1 MPPPLLLL
9 QDISL
14 TFGVTALLRGA
25 ALAIAA
31 GDRICLV
38 GRNGSGKSTL
48 LRIAA
53 GLVRADTGE
62 RFAQPGAT
70 IQYLPQEPDLAGFG
84 TTLAYVEAGFDSAT
98 ADGRHRALY
107 LLKELGLSGDEDPMS
122 LSGGEARRAALAR
135 ALAPSPDIL
144 LLDEPTNH
152 LDLPGIEWLERE
164 LAGLRAGIVLISHDR
179 RLLERFSR
187 STVWLDR
194 GVTRVLGEGFSAF
207 EAWRDAVLAQEADE
221 QHKLG
226 RKIAME
232 EDWLRYGVTAR
243 RTRNQRRL
251 AELHALRRKRRDHRG
266 ATGTARLEAAQAD
279 LSGRLVAAA
288 EGISKAYDN
297 HLIVRNF
304 SVRVMRGDRVG
315 IVGPNGA
322 GKTTLLNLLTG
333 ALPPD
338 AGEVRLGTN
347 LVQVTLDQRRESLD
361 PEQSLAEALT
371 RGSGDTVTVGGQS
384 RHVIGYMKD
393 FLFRPEQARTPV
405 GVLSGGQRAR
415 LTLARAFARPSN
427 LLVLDEPTNDLDLET
442 LDLLQEQL
450 AEHPGTV
457 LLISH
462 DRDFLD
468 RVVTSTIATAGNGRW
483 VEYAGGYTDML
494 AQRAE
499 ESRGSPPP
507 KTRNTKR
514 SRPATQTSELSGSL
528 PRRMNFSD
536 RRALHLLPARIAALE
551 ARITELNAV
560 LADLD
565 LYRRDP
571 ARFRDTTD
579 ALAVTRDELAAAE
592 DQWLRLE
599 MLREDIEGIEPK
611 A

>member
-14 TFGVTALLRGA
+14 TFGVTPLLSGA
-25 ALAIAA
+25 TLAVAA

-53 GLVRADTGE
+53 GLVQADTGE
-62 RFAQPGAT
+62 RFAQPGAP

-84 TTLAYVEAGFDSAT
+84 TTLAYVEAGFDSAR

-107 LLKELGLSGDEDPMS
+107 LLKELGLSGDEDPGS

-135 ALAPSPDIL
+135 TLAPSPDIL

-164 LAGLRAGIVLISHDR
+164 LAGIRAGIVLISHDR

-194 GVTRVLGEGFSAF
+194 GVTRVLDEGFSAF

-251 AELHALRRKRRDHRG
+251 AVLHALRRKRREHRG

-288 EGISKAYDN
+288 EGISKAYGD
-297 HLIVRNF
+297 HLVVRNF

-315 IVGPNGA
+315 IVGPNSA

-333 ALPPD
+333 VLSPD
-338 AGEVRLGTN
+338 AGAVRLGTN
-347 LVQVTLDQRRESLD
+347 LVQVMLDQRRESLD

-371 RGSGDTVTVGGQS
+371 RGSGDTVTVGGHS

-393 FLFRPEQARTPV
+393 FLFRPEQARTP
-405 GVLSGGQRAR
+405 
-415 LTLARAFARPSN
+415 
-427 LLVLDEPTNDLDLET
+427 
-442 LDLLQEQL
+442 
-450 AEHPGTV
+450 
-457 LLISH
+457 
-462 DRDFLD
+462 
-468 RVVTSTIATAGNGRW
+468 
-483 VEYAGGYTDML
+483 
-494 AQRAE
+494 
-499 ESRGSPPP
+499 
-507 KTRNTKR
+507 
-514 SRPATQTSELSGSL
+514 
-528 PRRMNFSD
+528 
-536 RRALHLLPARIAALE
+536 
-551 ARITELNAV
+551 
-560 LADLD
+560 
-565 LYRRDP
+565 
-571 ARFRDTTD
+571 
-579 ALAVTRDELAAAE
+579 
-592 DQWLRLE
+592 
-599 MLREDIEGIEPK
+599 
-611 A
+611 

>member
-1 MPPPLLLL
+1 VPPPLLLL
-9 QDISL
+9 QNISL
-14 TFGVTALLRGA
+14 TFGAAPLLTAA
-25 ALAIAA
+25 TLAVAA

-53 GLVRADTGE
+53 GLIQPDAGE
-62 RFAQPGAT
+62 CFAQPGAT
-70 IQYLPQEPDLAGFG
+70 IQYLSQEPDLSGFA
-84 TTLAYVEAGFDSAT
+84 TTLAYVEAGFGAAALD
-98 ADGRHRALY
+98 RHRALY
-107 LLKELGLSGDEDPMS
+107 LLKELGLSGGEDPAA

-152 LDLPGIEWLERE
+152 LDLPGIEWLEQE
-164 LAGLRAGIVLISHDR
+164 LAGTRSGIVLVSHDR

-194 GVTRVLGEGFSAF
+194 GVTRMLDQGFAAF
-207 EAWRDAVLAQEADE
+207 EVWRDAILEQEASE

-251 AELHALRRKRRDHRG
+251 AELHALRRRHREHR
-266 ATGTARLEAAQAD
+266 AAAGTASLEAAQAE

-288 EGISKAYDN
+288 EGIAKAYGGQM
-297 HLIVRNF
+297 IVRNF
-304 SVRVMRGDRVG
+304 STRIMRGDRVG

-333 ALPPD
+333 GITPD
-338 AGEVRLGTN
+338 AGEIRLGTN
-347 LVQVTLDQRRESLD
+347 LAQVTLDQRRDSLD
-361 PEQSLAEALT
+361 PDQTLTAALT
-371 RGSGDTVTVGGQS
+371 GGSGEMVTVGGHS

-405 GVLSGGQRAR
+405 GVLSGGERAR
-415 LTLARAFARPSN
+415 LTLARAFAQPSN

-442 LDLLQEQL
+442 LDLLQERL
-450 AEHPGTV
+450 AEYAGTV
-457 LLISH
+457 LLVSH

-468 RVVTSTIATAGNGRW
+468 RVVTSTIANEGSGRW

-494 AQRAE
+494 AQRAAAQRSSPAAGVGCAKTPPSKPSE
-499 ESRGSPPP
+499 HHPASR
-507 KTRNTKR
+507 
-514 SRPATQTSELSGSL
+514 
-528 PRRMNFSD
+528 PRRMNFND
-536 RRALHLLPARIAALE
+536 QRALERLPDQIAALQVQI
-551 ARITELNAV
+551 ATLNAI
-560 LADLD
+560 LADPD
-565 LYRRDP
+565 LYARDT
-571 ARFRDTTD
+571 ARFSTSTE
-579 ALAVTRDELAAAE
+579 ALATARAELAAAE
-592 DQWLRLE
+592 ETWLRLE
-599 MLREDIEGIEPK
+599 MLREETELQP
-611 A
+611 